1 MSSGAFGDE
10 TESTVLHEVDC
21 FGNETDILSCSVS
34 TFGLQSEH
42 SASVICQGVYQR
54 YIHAQAGNFLPGML
68 CFPLP
73 THTLDS
79 KNHSIELRIMQ
90 SCKDTQLFSSSD
102 NNCTWCYRI
111 N

>member
-54 YIHAQAGNFLPGML
+54 CSHVQMDNFFAWYTLLLPVDPHTRYIA
-68 CFPLP
+68 
-73 THTLDS
+73 
-79 KNHSIELRIMQ
+79 
-90 SCKDTQLFSSSD
+90 
-102 NNCTWCYRI
+102 
-111 N
+111 